1 MKPNAIVINTGRGPL
16 VDEHDVAYALREK
29 RIQAYCTD
37 VMSVEPPH
45 LDNPLLHEKNAFITP
60 HLGWATIEAR
70 MRLMDIAD
78 ENIRSYQKGCLI
90 NVVN

>member
-16 VDEHDVAYALREK
+16 VDEHDVAYALREN

-45 LDNPLLHEKNAFITP
+45 PDNPLLHENNAFITP